1 MNKTLLMK
9 KTVCSLAVAFALA
22 IGGCSNES
30 ETTKT
35 PATETP
41 KTEVATE
48 VKTSKADQGV
58 SKESFEYSRFDI
70 YAPFTLTSDLSHLSD
85 NQKQMIALLIDAGKI
100 FKWYNLY
107 DKDDVLGWPLKS
119 LSPSYEELVEDIQ
132 INVGRG
138 LLSKL
143 FKSWNPLSHGQY
155 WQDKNVIGHISDNIK
170 QIIK

>member
-1 MNKTLLMK
+1 MQREDDVAEGSPRDKFRRMQSLKGFYTLGCNIPIFVAGHK
-9 KTVCSLAVAFALA
+9 KIEA
-22 IGGCSNES
+22 IKPPME
-30 ETTKT
+30 E
-35 PATETP
+35 
-41 KTEVATE
+41 
-48 VKTSKADQGV
+48 
-58 SKESFEYSRFDI
+58 
-70 YAPFTLTSDLSHLSD
+70 
-85 NQKQMIALLIDAGKI
+85 

>member
-100 FKWYNLY
+100 MDNLFW
-107 DKDDVLGWPLKS
+107 KQ
-119 LSPSYEELVEDIQ
+119 SYGNKEE
-132 INVGRG
+132 
-138 LLSKL
+138 LLSKIDR
-143 FKSWNPLSHGQY
+143 KS
-155 WQDKNVIGHISDNIK
+155 VV
-170 QIIK
+170 